1 MSASFEGTT
10 PGSDTTGQPSACP
23 GVPGAAPPGA
33 RLPSVGR
40 YVLLEKI
47 GAGTMGEVFK
57 ASDPRIGR
65 VVAVKL
71 LRIPDGLDAAQREE
85 WERRFL
91 LEARA
96 AGRLSHRGIVAVHDV
111 GHADDG
117 RPFIVMEHV
126 DGRGLDAY
134 LKRGKLPAPAL
145 VLDWA
150 AQIAEALDH
159 AHRQGIVHRDVKP
172 ANILVDHDGRAR
184 IADFGIAR
192 LADSELTRD
201 GAFLG
206 SPAYA
211 APEQIRA
218 LPIDGR
224 ADLFSLAATTYALL
238 TGSRPFQG
246 EDLASLAYAICHV
259 EPAPPRSL
267 RPELGAAVQAVVL
280 KGLAKDPER
289 RHRSG
294 QEMAQELRIAASAAT
309 VMDPMESVV
318 TPVED
323 VGEADSTLVERTLA
337 DIAALSPEGP
347 GPERAEAIEH
357 RAAALGSAAAVGCVR
372 AAAAVRSGSRR
383 AGRRAAKEWAVWA
396 PRFVEA
402 SKRAAVA
409 ILAACRGFVRGV
421 SESWRARPA
430 GTGVLAGIRFA
441 ATAWSRAGRAALTRR
456 RVVVASLVLAACAV
470 GGAAWMLVSGSTGAE
485 PRPSSPATRLRSFF
499 HESLRRENTGVR
511 VTHGVEA
518 GQLTIYCDGDKVK
531 ETTLAAQRKSFAV
544 AGMKLVSYGRETNE
558 YSLRLPPGRHKLSVA
573 VVSSDKKLNLLRELT
588 VEVAAGERYTLDLS
602 VRSLPWK
609 SLDADWRIAAG
620 KEAS

>member
-1 MSASFEGTT
+1 MSASLEGTT
-10 PGSDTTGQPSACP
+10 PGSGTTGQPSACP
-23 GVPGAAPPGA
+23 GVPGAALPGTG
-33 RLPSVGR
+33 LPSVGR

-96 AGRLSHRGIVAVHDV
+96 AGRLSHPGIVAVHDV

-150 AQIAEALDH
+150 AQIADALDH

-218 LPIDGR
+218 LPVDGR

-259 EPAPPRSL
+259 EPAPPRGL
-267 RPELGAAVQAVVL
+267 RPELGAAVQAVIL
-280 KGLAKDPER
+280 KALAKDPER

-309 VMDPMESVV
+309 VDPLVSAAA
-318 TPVED
+318 PVED
-323 VGEADSTLVERTLA
+323 GGEAESTLVERTLA
-337 DIAALSPEGP
+337 DVADLGPEKL
-347 GPERAEAIEH
+347 GPERADAIEH

-372 AAAAVRSGSRR
+372 AAAAVASGSRR
-383 AGRRAAKEWAVWA
+383 AGSRAARSWAVWG
-396 PRFVEA
+396 PRSTEA
-402 SKRAAVA
+402 TKRTVVA
-409 ILAACRGFVRGV
+409 ILAASRGFVRGALDA
-421 SESWRARPA
+421 WRATPVGA
-430 GTGVLAGIRFA
+430 GVL
-441 ATAWSRAGRAALTRR
+441 SRAGSVALSWTRTCRAALTRR

-470 GGAAWMLVSGSTGAE
+470 GGAAWMLVSGSAAAA
-485 PRPSSPATRLRSFF
+485 PRPSSPATHLRSFF

-531 ETTLAAQRKSFAV
+531 ETPLAAQRKSLAV
-544 AGMKLVSYGRETNE
+544 AGRKLVSYGRETHE
-558 YSLRLPPGRHKLSVA
+558 YSLRLPAGRHKLSVA
-573 VVSSDKKLNLLRELT
+573 VVSSDKKINLLRELT
-588 VEVAAGERYTLDLS
+588 VDVAAGERYALDLS

-609 SLDADWRIAAG
+609 SLDADWRKAAG